1 MKNKTNTTI
10 TDSFVYGVV
19 MVIANIAGTIGLFAS
34 VVLVRVLR
42 GELGSFSVKGSGWL
56 WFVPFAL
63 LLSFVALVVTA
74 ITTRFYFSYKIPD
87 ILPRT
92 NDEALDRKVIWS
104 NFSLMVLPAEVIRMI
119 AASICTVPGQ
129 MFGYRLF
136 NGFFTIVPNFLFDQ
150 FYLTPTGRL
159 AQIRETGYTMG
170 ENFIFAGIY
179 LVYFV
184 LTIGVLYFVFSRV
197 WKKCAN
203 DRNNEV
209 KLHMD
214 PEQMK

>member
-1 MKNKTNTTI
+1 MKNGRNTTI
-10 TDSFVYGVV
+10 SDSFSYGIV
-19 MVIANIAGTIGLFAS
+19 MVIANIAGTIGLFIFMMILRALCGDS
-34 VVLVRVLR
+34 VV
-42 GELGSFSVKGSGWL
+42 FSVQVHGWL
-56 WFVPFAL
+56 LCSL
-63 LLSFVALVVTA
+63 LDLIISAVAMVVTA
-74 ITTRFYFSYKIPD
+74 LVTRFYFSYKIPD
-87 ILPRT
+87 ILPRN
-92 NDEALDRKVIWS
+92 NDNALEQQNIWR
-104 NFSLMVLPAEVIRMI
+104 NFAFMVLPAEIIRMV
-119 AASICTVPGQ
+119 AALTCTVPGQ

-170 ENFIFAGIY
+170 ENLLFSGIY

-209 KLHMD
+209 KLRMD

>member
-1 MKNKTNTTI
+1 MKSGRNTTI
-10 TDSFVYGVV
+10 SDSCSYGIV
-19 MVIANIAGTIGLFAS
+19 MIIANIVGTVGCFLFMMII
-34 VVLVRVLR
+34 RVLGGDR
-42 GELGSFSVKGSGWL
+42 GLLSIKEHGWL
-56 WFVPFAL
+56 VCIVPVFVISA
-63 LLSFVALVVTA
+63 VAMVVTA
-74 ITTRFYFSYKIPD
+74 LVTRFYFSYKIPD
-87 ILPRT
+87 ILPRN
-92 NDEALDRKVIWS
+92 NDDASERQNIWR
-104 NFSLMVLPAEVIRMI
+104 NFAFMVLPAEIIRMV
-119 AASICTVPGQ
+119 AALTCTVPGQ

-170 ENFIFAGIY
+170 ENLLFSGIY

-209 KLHMD
+209 KLRMD